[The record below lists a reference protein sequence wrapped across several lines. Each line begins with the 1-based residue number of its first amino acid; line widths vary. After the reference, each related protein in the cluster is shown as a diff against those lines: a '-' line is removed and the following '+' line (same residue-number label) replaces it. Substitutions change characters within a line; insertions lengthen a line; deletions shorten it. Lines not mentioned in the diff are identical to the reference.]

1 MLVVLF
7 TDVVVVAGAAG
18 GVVLCGLPFDR
29 LLLCTLTNFRT
40 TTLLLAALDEDEDDE
55 DDDRVLAAQT
65 GAIVVVVVGILSA
78 LGCRVTNALDGGL
91 SSDRSEDGMI
101 SLPMSPSN
109 AVAALLVSVNAL

>member
-7 TDVVVVAGAAG
+7 TDVVVVVAG

-40 TTLLLAALDEDEDDE
+40 TTRLLAALDEDEEDE
-55 DDDRVLAAQT
+55 DDDDRVLAAQT
-65 GAIVVVVVGILSA
+65 GAIVVVVVVGILSA
-78 LGCRVTNALDGGL
+78 LGCRVTNVLDGGL

-109 AVAALLVSVNAL
+109 AVAALLGSVNDL

>member
-7 TDVVVVAGAAG
+7 TDVVVVAG

-40 TTLLLAALDEDEDDE
+40 TTRLLAALDEDEEDD
-55 DDDRVLAAQT
+55 DVDDRVLAAQT

-78 LGCRVTNALDGGL
+78 LGCRVTNVLDGGL

-109 AVAALLVSVNAL
+109 AVEALLVSVNDP